1 VTQMNE
7 KFRLGKTIYIV
18 IGLVFVFGILIAGV
32 NSHYLLKYLPKG
44 KVVEK
49 EQIIT
54 KLSNQAV
61 KDFKNEEYLLIYND
75 ENPGS
80 VGIKDNIIATL
91 NYMKKNVTT
100 VTQSNLPPSFDDYQ
114 YVIIAYEEI
123 RNLASLDLLE
133 SYMEK
138 GGMVLFA
145 IRPELNGSLLNFY
158 QKLGISEMGK
168 FVTPD
173 GLRLNS
179 NVLIK
184 QKHLAMKKEEITAN
198 SSLSVKLAK
207 NCTIH
212 MESLDQV
219 PLLWEVPYKNGKFMV
234 FNGTM
239 LATKGSRG
247 LIAGALSMLNEN
259 YLYPIMN
266 MKVFYMDDFP
276 APIPK
281 GKNKRIYDE
290 YRRDIPSFYQDIWWP
305 DIQKGAEKYDVKY
318 TALAIQSYDDDV
330 TPPFSVNYQERNTFI
345 QFGRELLK
353 MGGEIGVHGYNHQS
367 LTVDPKIVEDLG
379 YHTWKNQAD
388 MEESLNTVEN
398 FIHNLFPNYEIK
410 TYVPPSNRIDTL
422 GERAVTNALPTIN
435 VLSSLYLPDSEGKAA
450 VHEFAQG
457 DQFIYFPRLTSGY
470 EYTQKKKWFMVN
482 GVTSLGIVS
491 HFIHPDDILDNERSF
506 GKSWGELG
514 QEYDRFLHEVHSD
527 FPWLKST
534 TANNAGKQ
542 LVNYL
547 NAEVFI
553 KDEGDRIA
561 VQIDRFPGEISF
573 ILRTN
578 KKMGK
583 LVGCEVQKVDE
594 DVYFVNAKKASI
606 EIGLVD

>member
-1 VTQMNE
+1 MIE

-18 IGLVFVFGILIAGV
+18 VGLVFVFGLLVSAV
-32 NSHYLLKYLPKG
+32 NSNYVLKYLPKG
-44 KVVEK
+44 TAFEK

-54 KLSNQAV
+54 KLSDHAV
-61 KDFKNEEYLLIYND
+61 KEFNNEEYLLIYND
-75 ENPGS
+75 QNPGS
-80 VGIKDNIIATL
+80 VGIKDNLTATL
-91 NYMKKNVTT
+91 DYMKKNVTT
-100 VTQSNLPPSFDDYQ
+100 VTHSNLPPSFDEYQ
-114 YVIIAYEEI
+114 YVIIAFEEI
-123 RNLASLDLLE
+123 RNLASLDILE

-138 GGMVLFA
+138 GGTVFFA
-145 IRPELNGSLLNFY
+145 IRPELNVSLQNFY
-158 QKLGISEMGK
+158 QKLGISDIGK

-198 SSLSVKLAK
+198 SSLSVSLGE
-207 NCTIH
+207 NSTIH
-212 MESLDQV
+212 IESLDKV

-247 LIAGALSMLNEN
+247 LITGALSMLNVN

-281 GKNKRIYDE
+281 GKNKGIYDE

-305 DIQKGAEKYDVKY
+305 DIQKGAAKYDVKY
-318 TALAIQSYDDDV
+318 TALVIQSYDDDV
-330 TPPFSVNYQERNTFI
+330 TPPFSENNQERNTLI

-367 LTVDPKIVEDLG
+367 LTVDPKKVDDLG
-379 YHTWKNQAD
+379 YKTWKNLAD
-388 MEESLNTVEN
+388 MEESLNTVED
-398 FIHNLFPNYEIK
+398 FIHDLYPNYELN
-410 TYVPPSNRIDTL
+410 TYVPPSNRIDSRGVAAL
-422 GERAVTNALPTIN
+422 TNAIPSIN

-470 EYTQKKKWFMVN
+470 EYTQKTKWFLVN

-491 HFIHPDDILDNERSF
+491 HFIHPDDILDNARSF
-506 GKSWGELG
+506 GKTWGELG
-514 QEYDRFLHEVHSD
+514 KEYDQFLHEVHTD
-527 FPWLKST
+527 YPWLKST

-547 NAEVFI
+547 NAEVYI
-553 KDEGDRIA
+553 RDEGDHIT
-561 VQIDRFPGEISF
+561 VEIDRFPGEMSF

-583 LVGCEVQKVDE
+583 LVDCEVQKVDE
-594 DVYFVNAKKASI
+594 NVYFVNAKSASI
-606 EIGLVD
+606 EIGLVE

>member
-1 VTQMNE
+1 MNE
-7 KFRLGKTIYIV
+7 KFSLGKSIYVV
-18 IGLVFVFGILIAGV
+18 IGFVFVFGLFIGGV
-32 NSHYLLKYLPKG
+32 NSNYVLKYFPNG
-44 KVVEK
+44 ISVEK

-54 KLSNQAV
+54 KLSDQAV
-61 KDFKNEEYLLIYND
+61 KDFNNEEYLLIYND

-80 VGIKDNIIATL
+80 VGIKDNIAATL
-91 NYMKKNVTT
+91 DYMKKKVST
-100 VTQSNLPPSFDDYQ
+100 VTHSNLPPSFDEYK
-114 YVIIAYEEI
+114 YVIIAYEEVS
-123 RNLASLDLLE
+123 NLVNQNILD

-138 GGMVLFA
+138 GGMVFFA
-145 IRPELNGSLLNFY
+145 IRPELNGSLQNFY
-158 QKLGISEMGK
+158 QKLGISEIGK
-168 FVTPD
+168 FVTPN
-173 GLRLNS
+173 GLTLNS

-184 QKHLAMKKEEITAN
+184 QKNLTMKREEITAN
-198 SSLSVKLAK
+198 SSLSVKLAE
-207 NCTIH
+207 NCNIH
-212 MESLDQV
+212 IESIDQV

-247 LIAGALSMLNEN
+247 LITGALSMLNKN

-305 DIQKGAEKYDVKY
+305 DIQRGAAKYDVKY
-318 TALAIQSYDDDV
+318 TALVIQSYEDDI
-330 TPPFSVNYQERNTFI
+330 TPPFSEDKQERNSFI

-379 YHTWKNQAD
+379 YHTWKSQAD
-388 MEESLNTVEN
+388 MEESLNTVED
-398 FIHNLFPNYEIK
+398 FIHDLYPNSELK

-422 GERAVTNALPTIN
+422 GEGAVTNALPTIN

-457 DQFIYFPRLTSGY
+457 DRFIYFPRLTSGY

-514 QEYDRFLHEVHSD
+514 KEYDRFLHEVHSD
-527 FPWLKST
+527 YPWLKST

-553 KDEGDRIA
+553 NDEGDRIS
-561 VQIDRFPGEISF
+561 VQIDRFPGEMSF

-583 LVGCEVQKVDE
+583 LVDCEVKKVDK
-594 DVYFVNAKKASI
+594 DVYFIKAKRASI
-606 EIGLVD
+606 EIGLVE